1 MSSSTVDYSL
11 LFSPVPFE
19 SRADAGPP
27 TRSSIKEDERPLLS
41 ERKSGAE
48 GGGGRRASSSMPVQ
62 DRDDGN
68 GSTDSSAN
76 NSLQEQLQS
85 LTEVLKTST
94 INLQNSLT
102 SSNLETGNL
111 LDSSLTAT
119 SKVTNLS
126 AKVEEYNSKWG
137 FWGMLGKWTTLIG
150 VLVSWLV
157 LVNFIRIGPRRG
169 HVWHSGTKTTAATTR
184 AKTTTSSNDVG
195 AAMRYGAGEGYGNIE
210 ARVKGVEKT
219 IGSGPSTNPY
229 LDDDVE
235 ATVSSSSPSAPSP
248 SPPSSSPSSSQS
260 SSQLPSPSSTSASAS
275 ASASTSTSTSKSSL
289 QASSA
294 SSEPR
299 GAPHHE
305 SDDAKREAQREA
317 QREALKRRRML
328 KKERKMRE
336 EEEERKR
343 KERGE
348 KEHDENVA
356 AKRPTNKVSKSG
368 RQQEEL

>member
-219 IGSGPSTNPY
+219 IGSGPSTNSY

-260 SSQLPSPSSTSASAS
+260 SSQLPSPSSTSAS

-317 QREALKRRRML
+317 QREALKRRRIL